1 MYQIL
6 YHSPLGSLILKADEF
21 SLLSIS
27 FDEELVGQSYTND
40 ILKETVIQ
48 LDEYFSRKRIQF
60 NLPLAPKGTDFQ
72 QSVWKQLSTISYG
85 WQVSY
90 LQLARSMNHV
100 LAIRA
105 IANANGKNP
114 IPIIIPCHR
123 VVGSKGELTGFSGG
137 LWRKQF
143 LLEHEGNTLF

>member
-1 MYQIL
+1 LYQIL
-6 YHSPLGSLILKADEF
+6 HDSPLGSLVLKADEF

-27 FDEELVGQSYTND
+27 FEQELVGQPSTND

-48 LDEYFSRKRIQF
+48 LDEYFSKKRIQF
-60 NLPLAPKGTDFQ
+60 NLPLAPNGTDFQ

-85 WQVSY
+85 SQVSY

>member
-27 FDEELVGQSYTND
+27 FDEELVGQSSTND

-48 LDEYFSRKRIQF
+48 LDEYFSKKRIQF

-85 WQVSY
+85 RQVSY

-143 LLEHEGNTLF
+143 LLELEGNTLF